1 MLVTIA
7 ITIIDNI
14 VQMTFQTYGTKLTPI
29 YANFTNTTDNLTMT
43 GIIKQIY

>member
-14 VQMTFQTYGTKLTPI
+14 VQMTFQTYGTKLTSI